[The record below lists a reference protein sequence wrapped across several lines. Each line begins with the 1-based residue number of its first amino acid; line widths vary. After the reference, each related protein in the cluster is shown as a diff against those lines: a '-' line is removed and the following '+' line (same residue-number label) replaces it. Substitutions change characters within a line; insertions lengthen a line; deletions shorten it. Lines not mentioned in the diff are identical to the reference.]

1 MSTLVLAT
9 VTQRDLRAAFGDRL
23 KLGEPLARYTSAR
36 VGGPAEFLAVA
47 NSAGELAELVRAA
60 WELGID
66 PLILG
71 GGSNLLVSDAGVQG
85 LVILNRAR
93 AVTFYDTPGGDEAP
107 TVWAESGVNIGAL
120 ARQAAARGLGGL
132 TWAATVP
139 GTVGGAV
146 YGNAG
151 AHGGD
156 TAGNLV
162 LAEILQ
168 QDGTVRRWHPADL
181 KFGYR
186 ASRLK
191 REREL
196 GRRHVVLG
204 AELRLTRGTPAELQ
218 AEIEGYVAHRKRT
231 QPPGASMGS
240 MFKNPPGDY
249 AGRLIEAAGL
259 KGKRLGQAEISSLHA
274 NFFVN
279 LGEARAAEVWTLIH
293 LAHATVKSKFGVDLE
308 LEVELVG
315 EWTGQC

>member
-93 AVTFYDTPGGDEAP
+93 AVDFRDTPGQEPA
-107 TVWAESGVNIGAL
+107 VWAESGVNLGAL

-139 GTVGGAV
+139 GTVGGAI

-156 TAGNLV
+156 TAGNLL

-168 QDGTVRRWHPADL
+168 QDGTVRRWSAADL

-186 ASRLK
+186 SSRLK

-196 GRRHVVLG
+196 GRRHVLLG
-204 AELRLTRGTPAELQ
+204 AELSVTRASAAELQ
-218 AEIEGYVAHRKRT
+218 AEIEAHVAQRRRT

-279 LGEARAAEVWTLIH
+279 LGDARAAEVWTLIH

>member
-1 MSTLVLAT
+1 MSTLVLAS
-9 VTQRDLRAAFGDRL
+9 VTHRDLRAAFGDRL

-93 AVTFYDTPGGDEAP
+93 AVDFRDTPGAGQTP
-107 TVWAESGVNIGAL
+107 SVWAESGVNLGAL

-156 TAGNLV
+156 TAGSLL

-168 QDGTVRRWHPADL
+168 QDGTVRRWDASEL
-181 KFGYR
+181 KFSYR
-186 ASRLK
+186 TSRLK
-191 REREL
+191 QEREF
-196 GRRHVVLG
+196 GRRHVLLG
-204 AELRLTRGTPAELQ
+204 AVLSLTRGLAAELQ
-218 AEIEGYVAHRKRT
+218 AEIEGFVAHRKRT

-259 KGKRLGQAEISSLHA
+259 KGKRLGQAEISSQHA

-279 LGEARAAEVWTLIH
+279 LGEARSAEVWTLIH